1 MAAALKVAFAGV
13 VVSMAT
19 SAAIAQGCAMCGTAV
34 TSAKDP
40 LARGMFLSILL
51 MLVVPN
57 LLVVSMGSWLVYT
70 YRRAARAPHSPSGE
84 ELPPGRTEQGESK

>member
-1 MAAALKVAFAGV
+1 
-13 VVSMAT
+13 
-19 SAAIAQGCAMCGTAV
+19 MCGTAV

-70 YRRAARAPHSPSGE
+70 YRRAAKAPYSPSDGDS
-84 ELPPGRTEQGESK
+84 PSGRTEQGESK